1 MSSIELNALEIG
13 SVQVSEE
20 GRKIRI
26 GIDSC
31 AAETVFPMTVAEDY
45 SVLKTPDQA
54 KSYRRARKVQV
65 KLKDGSFRCVNLR
78 VADTHRA
85 PMAVS
90 EMNDMGHDVHF
101 PRSDK
106 GIKAYAYHDNSD
118 TKLELERVNGVS
130 ELLVELVSYKQ
141 INSKSNNTGAYSS
154 LSALEQTG
162 NLKDKL
168 ARTEHP

>member
-1 MSSIELNALEIG
+1 MFQVRQAEAHVRRHAGQELLSENGWVDMSSIELNALEIG

-26 GIDSC
+26 GVDSR
-31 AAETVFPMTVAEDY
+31 AAVKVFSETMAEDY
-45 SVLKTPDQA
+45 SMLKIPDKA
-54 KSYRRARKVQV
+54 KNYRRARKVQV

-101 PRSDK
+101 PRSDR
-106 GIKAYAYHDNSD
+106 GIKACA
-118 TKLELERVNGVS
+118 
-130 ELLVELVSYKQ
+130 
-141 INSKSNNTGAYSS
+141 
-154 LSALEQTG
+154 
-162 NLKDKL
+162 
-168 ARTEHP
+168 